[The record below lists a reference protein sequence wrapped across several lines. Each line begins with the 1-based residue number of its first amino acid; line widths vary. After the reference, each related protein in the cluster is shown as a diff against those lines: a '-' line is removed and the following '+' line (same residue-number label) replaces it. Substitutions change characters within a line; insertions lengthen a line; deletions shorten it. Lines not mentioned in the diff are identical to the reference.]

1 MTKYELKK
9 KQALCDV
16 INMKFNEA
24 NELFE
29 AETLESMQ
37 MAQMCGGSTPG
48 PIAIPLLP
56 KGISLVSMLIEYANG
71 LDSFTNLWRK
81 FMGNDTTPPPSTSSV
96 DVRYND
102 KGQIESLTVVGQV
115 DSVIT
120 DQVKIYG
127 VGNNGYAPTPLTNPS
142 DGTTDMP

>member
-1 MTKYELKK
+1 MTKHELKK

-48 PIAIPLLP
+48 PVPLLP
-56 KGISLVSMLIEYANG
+56 KGISLISQLIEYANG
-71 LDSFTNLWRK
+71 LDSFLSIWKTVVGK
-81 FMGNDTTPPPSTSSV
+81 DTTPPPSTSYVKVELDDYGKLKSIEAVGSV
-96 DVRYND
+96 DS
-102 KGQIESLTVVGQV
+102 I
-115 DSVIT
+115 IT
-120 DQVKIYG
+120 DQIKIYG
-127 VGNNGYAPTPLTNPS
+127 VGNDPTPLTNPG